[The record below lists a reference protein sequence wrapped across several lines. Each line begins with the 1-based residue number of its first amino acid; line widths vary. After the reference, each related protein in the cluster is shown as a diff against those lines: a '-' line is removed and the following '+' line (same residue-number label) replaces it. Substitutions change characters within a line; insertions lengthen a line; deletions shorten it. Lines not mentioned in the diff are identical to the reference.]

1 MTHIISILIFL
12 FILGVLIIVH
22 EFGHFIAARRQGVRV
37 EKFYF
42 GFGPELFKFKIG
54 ETEYGISALP
64 LGGFVKLAGDSAEEF
79 KGKNDEYLAKSPG
92 QRFKI
97 IFCGPLLNYVLGF
110 LFFWLIFFAGYP
122 TFTTKVGGLLDG
134 YGAASAGL
142 AVGDKIIAVDGG
154 KVDSWEDMQQRIQQ
168 RLSPGKVSLSIVREG
183 REFNA
188 EVMIKDSDMEVM
200 TQDGKRRLGIIG
212 ISPTDEMITV
222 KHGLLQSFVL
232 GAKKTLDLS
241 VITFKGLWWLIT
253 GKISMRDSMT
263 GPLGIFYITSKAASL
278 GIIAVLHLMAVLS
291 VSLAIFNILPLPVLD
306 GGHIL
311 FLTIEKIRGKSLSIK
326 IEQVAQRT
334 GLVLIV
340 CLALVVTYND
350 ILRHFGDK
358 ISGVFK

>member
-1 MTHIISILIFL
+1 MLSFLVFL
-12 FILGVLIIVH
+12 FILGILITVH

-54 ETEYGISALP
+54 DTEYGISALP
-64 LGGFVKLAGDSAEEF
+64 LGGFVKLAGDSQEEF
-79 KGKNDEYLAKSPG
+79 KGKDDEYLAKSPG

-134 YGAASAGL
+134 YGAKSAGL
-142 AVGDKIIAVDGG
+142 AVGDTIKAVDGKKVGSWEEMQQQIQLRQVAG
-154 KVDSWEDMQQRIQQ
+154 KVL
-168 RLSPGKVSLSIVREG
+168 LSVLRQGN
-183 REFNA
+183 EFNA
-188 EVMIKDSDMEVM
+188 EVMIKDSDAEVM
-200 TQDGKRRLGIIG
+200 TQGGLRHLGIIG
-212 ISPTDEMITV
+212 ISPADEMITV
-222 KHGLLQSFVL
+222 KHGLLHSFVL

-241 VITFKGLWWLIT
+241 VITIKGLWWLAT

-291 VSLAIFNILPLPVLD
+291 ISLAIFNVLPLPVLD

-311 FLTIEKIRGKSLSIK
+311 FLAIEKIRGKPLSIR
-326 IEQVAQRT
+326 IEQIAQRT

-340 CLALVVTYND
+340 GLALIVTYND
-350 ILRHFGDK
+350 ILRLFGDK
-358 ISGVFK
+358 ISGMFK

>member
-1 MTHIISILIFL
+1 MLSILVFL

-22 EFGHFIAARRQGVRV
+22 EFGHFIAARRAGVRV

-42 GFGPELFKFKIG
+42 GFGPELFKFKKG
-54 ETEYGISALP
+54 ETEYGISLLP
-64 LGGFVKLAGDSAEEF
+64 LGGFVKLAGDSPEEY
-79 KGKNDEYLAKSPG
+79 KGKDFEFLAKSPG
-92 QRFKI
+92 RRFKI

-110 LFFWLIFFAGYP
+110 LFFWLIFFVGYP

-134 YGAASAGL
+134 YGAKSAGL
-142 AVGDKIIAVDGG
+142 VVGDKIVAVDGG
-154 KVDSWEDMQQRIQQ
+154 KVDSWEEMQKRIQLRQ
-168 RLSPGKVSLSIVREG
+168 DASKVLLSIIREN

-188 EVMIKDSDMEVM
+188 EVMIKDSDAEVM
-200 TQDGKRRLGIIG
+200 TQGGLRHLGIIG
-212 ISPTDEMITV
+212 ISPADEMITV
-222 KHGLLQSFVL
+222 KHGLFQSFVL

-241 VITFKGLWWLIT
+241 VITFKGLWWLAT

-291 VSLAIFNILPLPVLD
+291 ISLAIFNVLPLPVLD

-311 FLTIEKIRGKSLSIK
+311 FLAVEKIRGKPLGIRT
-326 IEQVAQRT
+326 EQIATRT

-340 CLALVVTYND
+340 CLALIVTYND
-350 ILRHFGDK
+350 ILRLFGDK

>member
-1 MTHIISILIFL
+1 MTNILSILIFL

-22 EFGHFIAARRQGVRV
+22 EFGHFIAARRVGVRV

-42 GFGPELFKFKIG
+42 GFGPELFKYKLG
-54 ETEYGISALP
+54 NTEYGISALP

-79 KGKNDEYLAKSPG
+79 KGKDDEYLAKSPG
-92 QRFKI
+92 QRFRI
-97 IFCGPLLNYVLGF
+97 IFCGPLVNYVLGF
-110 LFFWLIFFAGYP
+110 LFFCLIFFVGYP

-134 YGAASAGL
+134 YGAKSAGL
-142 AVGDKIIAVDGG
+142 VVGDKIVAVDGG
-154 KVDSWEDMQQRIQQ
+154 KVDSWEEMQKRIQL
-168 RLSPGKVSLSIVREG
+168 RRDASKVSLSIVRDN

-188 EVMIKDSDMEVM
+188 EVLIKDSDTEVM

-212 ISPTDEMITV
+212 ISPADEMITV

-241 VITFKGLWWLIT
+241 VMTFKGLWWLAT

-263 GPLGIFYITSKAASL
+263 GPLGIFFITSKAASL
-278 GIIAVLHLMAVLS
+278 GIIAILHLMAVLS
-291 VSLAIFNILPLPVLD
+291 ISLAIFNLLPLPVLD

-311 FLTIEKIRGKSLSIK
+311 FLAIEKIRGKPLSIR
-326 IEQVAQRT
+326 IEQIAQRT

-340 CLALVVTYND
+340 GLALIVTYND
-350 ILRHFGDK
+350 ILRLFGDK